1 MILGLEK
8 KYCSLGAIHST
19 KISGQNFRDNLP
31 ANGSRLRT
39 GLIPFPS
46 RETFALIFKMA
57 DVGSLLFVLELLEDF
72 EFTNDIMDDDDDIVV
87 FGVVSC
93 FMRRNLT
100 RISDYFEQTV
110 PSYLP
115 DEFRQHF
122 RMTRETYEILTREI
136 IQTKER
142 KVFLP
147 WSD

>member
-1 MILGLEK
+1 MGRNDF
-8 KYCSLGAIHST
+8 LGAIHST
-19 KISGQNFRDNLP
+19 KISGQNFWDNLP

-39 GLIPFPS
+39 GLVPFPS
-46 RETFALIFKMA
+46 RDNFRAHFQNGGGWE
-57 DVGSLLFVLELLEDF
+57 LLFVLELLEDF

-87 FGVVSC
+87 LSVVSC

-100 RISDYFEQTV
+100 RISGYFEQTV

-115 DEFRQHF
+115 DEFRKHF
-122 RMTRETYEILTREI
+122 RMTRETCEILTREI

-147 WSD
+147 WSDWP

>member
-1 MILGLEK
+1 MYLLWARSIQPKFPDRISEITCRRMDRDFVPVSYHSSLE
-8 KYCSLGAIHST
+8 T
-19 KISGQNFRDNLP
+19 
-31 ANGSRLRT
+31 
-39 GLIPFPS
+39 
-46 RETFALIFKMA
+46 TFALIFKMA

-87 FGVVSC
+87 FSVVSC

-100 RISDYFEQTV
+100 RISGYFEQTV

-122 RMTRETYEILTREI
+122 RMTRETCEILTREI